1 MTPPAWLQTLTEAL
15 PHVRPEQLSRFLPP
29 DDGGGRHA
37 AVLVL
42 FGEGAHGPEVLLIER
57 AATMRSHAGQPAF
70 PGGAVDEADGAVD
83 DGGHVWA
90 ALREAQ
96 EEVGLDPASVEVL
109 GAIPALWLPPSGFVV
124 HPVIAWWHTPHDVRA
139 VDAAE
144 VAAVA
149 RVPISELVDPANRLQ
164 VTHPSGWIGPAF
176 EVSGPAG
183 ELLVWGF
190 TAGLLSRLLALGGW
204 ERPWDTARTRELDPA
219 VLALALRSSSGPRTP
234 EAVPLAAP
242 PDPYDASDGEASG
255 AR

>member
-1 MTPPAWLQTLTEAL
+1 VTAPDRLPGWLQQLAEAV

-29 DDGGGRHA
+29 PGGGGRHA

-42 FGEGAHGPEVLLIER
+42 FGEGARGPEVLLIER

-70 PGGAVDEADGAVD
+70 PGGAVDAADGPVD
-83 DGGHVWA
+83 DGGHVRA

-96 EEVGLDPASVEVL
+96 EEVGLDPASVDVL
-109 GAIPALWLPPSGFVV
+109 GVLPALWLPPSGFVV
-124 HPVIAWWHTPHDVRA
+124 HPVIASWRAPHDVHA
-139 VDAAE
+139 ADPAE

-149 RVPISELVDPANRLQ
+149 RVPLDDLVDPANRLQ

-176 EVSGPAG
+176 EVGD
-183 ELLVWGF
+183 LLVWGF

-219 VLALALRSSSGPRTP
+219 VLALALRSSPAVAPP
-234 EAVPLAAP
+234 EAAPVDPDDVLADDP
-242 PDPYDASDGEASG
+242 PEARG
-255 AR
+255 AG